1 MKKQIK
7 RKEGLLMRILK
18 RIFNVKLLKNKVY
31 SALLMLVGYLSM
43 LLLEGDGT
51 VFILTLMIGIPVFFA
66 KENVIN

>member
-18 RIFNVKLLKNKVY
+18 RIFNVKLLKNKLY
-31 SALLMLVGYLSM
+31 SSLLMLVGYLSM

-51 VFILTLMIGIPVFFA
+51 VFIFTLMIGIPVFFA

>member
-51 VFILTLMIGIPVFFA
+51 VFILTLIIGIPVFFA

>member
-18 RIFNVKLLKNKVY
+18 RIFNVKLLKNKLY
-31 SALLMLVGYLSM
+31 SSLLMLVGYLSM